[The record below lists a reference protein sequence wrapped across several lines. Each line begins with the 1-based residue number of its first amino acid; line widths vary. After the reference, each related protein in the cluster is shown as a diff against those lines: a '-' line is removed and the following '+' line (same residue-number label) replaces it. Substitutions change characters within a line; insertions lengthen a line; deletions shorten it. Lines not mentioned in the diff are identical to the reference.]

1 MWISLESFLTSLLSE
16 HMIHHIL
23 NTLFSMMKN
32 TYKQTAWFM
41 TPKRGEPYHYCLK
54 RYNLKMYQQANCL
67 KFDVENDMQIL
78 KGLALQF
85 DKDYCGWWRLWHD
98 FYWFTTKNGILRISK
113 PKTTSQACFQILF
126 SDWTVNQSN
135 KNPIENSI
143 KFLENNF

>member
-1 MWISLESFLTSLLSE
+1 M
-16 HMIHHIL
+16 
-23 NTLFSMMKN
+23 
-32 TYKQTAWFM
+32 
-41 TPKRGEPYHYCLK
+41 
-54 RYNLKMYQQANCL
+54 
-67 KFDVENDMQIL
+67 KFDVDIGMKFF

-113 PKTTSQACFQILF
+113 PKTTSQACFQISF

-143 KFLENNF
+143 KFLENDFRCEKTVNIFSNKIIDWKFSISKPNRIQINSKGDFYCLLFIRKMQTKWRRKKP